1 MHAGVYSGV
10 RFVFLLAWL
19 AVLTP
24 SGGVYA
30 QGGAVQSG
38 FAADVS
44 LSPSQVKAGGPS
56 VLTYSFKVIEGAPTW
71 WRIVLSWVP
80 EGLAVRSIEKNGVAL
95 WLMNQ
100 SGSPP
105 QSSVASWTVA
115 NKELELWTY
124 AGDMSPGDVLK
135 ITFAVSVPD
144 TLTVGLLD
152 GWLGQA
158 GKVESLNPCPSA
170 ATKLTAE
177 R

>member
-1 MHAGVYSGV
+1 MYPGV
-10 RFVFLLAWL
+10 RFGFLLAWL
-19 AVLTP
+19 SVLTL

-56 VLTYSFKVIEGAPTW
+56 VLTYSFRVMEGAPTW

-80 EGLAVRSIEKNGVAL
+80 EGAAVRSVEKNGGVL

-100 SGSPP
+100 SGPP
-105 QSSVASWTVA
+105 PHSSVASWTVA

-124 AGDMSPGDVLK
+124 PGDMRPGDVLK
-135 ITFAVSVPD
+135 ITFAISVPD

-158 GKVESLNPCPSA
+158 GKAESLAPCPSA
-170 ATKLTAE
+170 ATKLTAG